1 MNLTLLDR
9 DQLEAILLNPSS
21 EAAQPLV
28 CSDNAVVA
36 YLPVPATAR
45 DGRLR
50 HVLAAAHELLTR
62 IAAEAIRGRSL
73 IDSPTVMKD
82 FLRVYFAGA
91 ERETFVVVFLDAS
104 HRVIEVEELFAG
116 TLTQTSVYPRE
127 VVKRALHFKAAAVCL
142 SHVHPSS
149 QTEPSRADEALTSAL
164 RQALSTMTLKTPT
177 GDVKLDG
184 NRNASLS
191 DAERAELKRIA
202 TSAQYESQIAQNRE
216 REITGFYCG
225 DPLEAHRAG
234 VAPRLGREPLE
245 RGSILRAREALFG
258 RGSGESF
265 QLAFQ
270 GQGWVVL
277 QPYEEVVYAQT
288 NS

>member
-62 IAAEAIRGRSL
+62 IAA
-73 IDSPTVMKD
+73 DSPTVMKD

-127 VVKRALHFKAAAVCL
+127 VVKRALHFNAAAVCL

-164 RQALSTMTLKTPT
+164 RQALSLI
-177 GDVKLDG
+177 DVRVIDHIIVAANG
-184 NRNASLS
+184 SSLTS
-191 DAERAELKRIA
+191 MAERGL
-202 TSAQYESQIAQNRE
+202 
-216 REITGFYCG
+216 
-225 DPLEAHRAG
+225 L
-234 VAPRLGREPLE
+234 
-245 RGSILRAREALFG
+245 
-258 RGSGESF
+258 
-265 QLAFQ
+265 
-270 GQGWVVL
+270 
-277 QPYEEVVYAQT
+277 
-288 NS
+288 

>member
-21 EAAQPLV
+21 EAAQPIV

-127 VVKRALHFKAAAVCL
+127 VVCLALEHRAAAVIL
-142 SHVHPSS
+142 AHNHPSGNV
-149 QTEPSRADEALTSAL
+149 QPSMADKALTQTLKAVLAL
-164 RQALSTMTLKTPT
+164 TDVRVLDHIIVGAGAALSM
-177 GDVKLDG
+177 
-184 NRNASLS
+184 
-191 DAERAELKRIA
+191 AER
-202 TSAQYESQIAQNRE
+202 
-216 REITGFYCG
+216 G
-225 DPLEAHRAG
+225 
-234 VAPRLGREPLE
+234 
-245 RGSILRAREALFG
+245 
-258 RGSGESF
+258 
-265 QLAFQ
+265 QL
-270 GQGWVVL
+270 
-277 QPYEEVVYAQT
+277 
-288 NS
+288 

>member
-45 DGRLR
+45 DERLR

-116 TLTQTSVYPRE
+116 TLTQTSVYPRD
-127 VVKRALHFKAAAVCL
+127 VVKRALHFNAAAVCF

-164 RQALSTMTLKTPT
+164 RQALSLI
-177 GDVKLDG
+177 DVRVIDHIIVAANG
-184 NRNASLS
+184 SSLTS
-191 DAERAELKRIA
+191 MAERGL
-202 TSAQYESQIAQNRE
+202 
-216 REITGFYCG
+216 
-225 DPLEAHRAG
+225 L
-234 VAPRLGREPLE
+234 
-245 RGSILRAREALFG
+245 
-258 RGSGESF
+258 
-265 QLAFQ
+265 
-270 GQGWVVL
+270 
-277 QPYEEVVYAQT
+277 
-288 NS
+288 

>member
-127 VVKRALHFKAAAVCL
+127 VVKRALHFNAAAVCL
-142 SHVHPSS
+142 S

-164 RQALSTMTLKTPT
+164 RQALSLI
-177 GDVKLDG
+177 DVRVIDHIIVAANG
-184 NRNASLS
+184 SSLTS
-191 DAERAELKRIA
+191 MAERGL
-202 TSAQYESQIAQNRE
+202 
-216 REITGFYCG
+216 
-225 DPLEAHRAG
+225 L
-234 VAPRLGREPLE
+234 
-245 RGSILRAREALFG
+245 
-258 RGSGESF
+258 
-265 QLAFQ
+265 
-270 GQGWVVL
+270 
-277 QPYEEVVYAQT
+277 
-288 NS
+288 

>member
-104 HRVIEVEELFAG
+104 HRVIEVEELFTG
-116 TLTQTSVYPRE
+116 TLSQTEVHPRE
-127 VVKRALHFKAAAVCL
+127 IVKRVL
-142 SHVHPSS
+142 SHNAHAVILAHNHPSGS
-149 QTEPSRADEALTSAL
+149 QEPSRADLLLTEKIVEALRLIDVRVLDHLIVA
-164 RQALSTMTLKTPT
+164 
-177 GDVKLDG
+177 GDHTC
-184 NRNASLS
+184 SL
-191 DAERAELKRIA
+191 AAK
-202 TSAQYESQIAQNRE
+202 
-216 REITGFYCG
+216 GMM
-225 DPLEAHRAG
+225 
-234 VAPRLGREPLE
+234 
-245 RGSILRAREALFG
+245 
-258 RGSGESF
+258 
-265 QLAFQ
+265 
-270 GQGWVVL
+270 
-277 QPYEEVVYAQT
+277 
-288 NS
+288 

>member
-104 HRVIEVEELFAG
+104 HRVIEVEELFAA
-116 TLTQTSVYPRE
+116 TLPGISPDEASAWAVRICAATGLRSVTHESCAETGR
-127 VVKRALHFKAAAVCL
+127 AAA
-142 SHVHPSS
+142 
-149 QTEPSRADEALTSAL
+149 
-164 RQALSTMTLKTPT
+164 STT
-177 GDVKLDG
+177 
-184 NRNASLS
+184 
-191 DAERAELKRIA
+191 
-202 TSAQYESQIAQNRE
+202 
-216 REITGFYCG
+216 
-225 DPLEAHRAG
+225 
-234 VAPRLGREPLE
+234 
-245 RGSILRAREALFG
+245 RARSRSSVFIGLTLPA
-258 RGSGESF
+258 RR
-265 QLAFQ
+265 A
-270 GQGWVVL
+270 
-277 QPYEEVVYAQT
+277 
-288 NS
+288 

>member
-45 DGRLR
+45 DERLR

-104 HRVIEVEELFAG
+104 HRVIEVEDRARFLRAG
-116 TLTQTSVYPRE
+116 GTRLDYVA
-127 VVKRALHFKAAAVCL
+127 ALNARPE
-142 SHVHPSS
+142 HV
-149 QTEPSRADEALTSAL
+149 
-164 RQALSTMTLKTPT
+164 QALSRLVALHTR
-177 GDVKLDG
+177 GWIG
-184 NRNASLS
+184 A
-191 DAERAELKRIA
+191 AAARA
-202 TSAQYESQIAQNRE
+202 
-216 REITGFYCG
+216 
-225 DPLEAHRAG
+225 AG
-234 VAPRLGREPLE
+234 AFPR
-245 RGSILRAREALFG
+245 
-258 RGSGESF
+258 
-265 QLAFQ
+265 
-270 GQGWVVL
+270 VV
-277 QPYEEVVYAQT
+277 
-288 NS
+288 SSS

>member
-9 DQLEAILLNPSS
+9 DQLAAILLNPSS

-62 IAAEAIRGRSL
+62 IAAEAIKGRSL

-127 VVKRALHFKAAAVCL
+127 IIKRALQLNAAAVIL
-142 SHVHPSS
+142 SHNHPSGVS
-149 QTEPSRADEALTSAL
+149 EPSRADENLTSILKAG
-164 RQALSTMTLKTPT
+164 LSLVDIRVLDHIIV
-177 GDVKLDG
+177 GD
-184 NRNASLS
+184 
-191 DAERAELKRIA
+191 
-202 TSAQYESQIAQNRE
+202 
-216 REITGFYCG
+216 
-225 DPLEAHRAG
+225 
-234 VAPRLGREPLE
+234 
-245 RGSILRAREALFG
+245 
-258 RGSGESF
+258 
-265 QLAFQ
+265 
-270 GQGWVVL
+270 
-277 QPYEEVVYAQT
+277 AQT
-288 NS
+288 SSMAAMGLM